1 MTKRQVNGLAAVAP
15 LTRIIG
21 VVGVGLLVA
30 NCAGETGTKRHAS
43 REVGAFPEAKYGK
56 ASPRVVDNGER
67 APKGG
72 GRYLVGKSYTVAG
85 KRYTPREMKGYPAI
99 GMASWYGEAFHGR
112 RTANGEVY
120 DMSSISAAHPTMPLP
135 SYARVTNLRNNR
147 SMMVRVNDRGPFHGG
162 RVMDV
167 SEKVAFYLDFKRSGT
182 AKVKIDYIGPASIA
196 GSDDRKLL
204 ATLRTDEAPAIGGQ
218 SSVMVASADMP
229 SFPTTFSTASSAP
242 AEAAPATAVAMVD
255 TAPANRR
262 EETAESFRVA
272 SNIPLP
278 PDRPF
283 EAGGQGG
290 VPTAPRAASVQVASL
305 SAAPAS
311 MPEARPVV
319 EQVAAPET
327 DARRTA
333 AAPRAA
339 APATALGYVEQR
351 RPSSHPIA
359 LPSAFT
365 SNAQLAALYYAAPD
379 EPRSRF
385 GAHGDPMVRV
395 KTTHLVPFNAVPTP
409 ARAQLVVQA
418 GVFRDHANALK
429 LASTLGK
436 SAQVKAVTTNGA
448 AAYQVTAGPFASQA
462 QAEAVRARA
471 VDAGAKGARLAERG

>member
-1 MTKRQVNGLAAVAP
+1 MIKRQVRGFDAVAP
-15 LTRIIG
+15 LSRIIG

-30 NCAGETGTKRHAS
+30 NCAGDTGTKRHAS

-72 GRYLVGKSYTVAG
+72 GRYLVGKSYTIAG
-85 KRYTPREMKGYPAI
+85 KRYTPREKMKGYSAI

-135 SYARVTNLRNNR
+135 SYARVTNLRNHR

-167 SEKVAFYLDFKRSGT
+167 SERVAYYLDFKRAGT

-204 ATLRTDEAPAIGGQ
+204 ATLRTDEMPAIGRQ
-218 SSVMVASADMP
+218 SPVMVASADLGTQQPTIQP
-229 SFPTTFSTASSAP
+229 SVASATI
-242 AEAAPATAVAMVD
+242 ETAAPAQASTD
-255 TAPANRR
+255 RL
-262 EETAESFRVA
+262 EETAEAFRIA

-290 VPTAPRAASVQVASL
+290 FPAAAPAAEPVRVASL
-305 SAAPAS
+305 SAPVFQ
-311 MPEARPVV
+311 PEPRHG
-319 EQVAAPET
+319 AAQ
-327 DARRTA
+327 
-333 AAPRAA
+333 RAA
-339 APATALGYVEQR
+339 TPVAALGYAER
-351 RPSSHPIA
+351 RQQPSHPVA
-359 LPSAFT
+359 LPAAFT
-365 SNAQLAALYYAAPD
+365 TNSSNAQLAALYYAAPAD
-379 EPRSRF
+379 TQSHF
-385 GAHGDPMVRV
+385 GAHGDPMARV
-395 KTTHLVPFNAVPTP
+395 KTAHLVPFNAVPTP
-409 ARAQLVVQA
+409 VHAQLVVQA

-429 LASTLGK
+429 LAGALGK
-436 SAQVKAVTTNGA
+436 SAKVKQLTSNGA
-448 AAYQVTAGPFASQA
+448 PVYQVTAGPFASHA
-462 QAEAVRARA
+462 QAESVRAEA
-471 VDAGAKGARLAERG
+471 VKAGAKGARLAERG